1 MHVVLNTKVYSET
14 TKIKLK
20 VDQHEP
26 PNKNGA
32 DIRCSGRVSSSS
44 YSLCK
49 PGDGISYQLR
59 DINLLC
65 RCCQNVATYKW
76 KVHNE
81 ADLDISVIS
90 FISNSMETTF

>member
-1 MHVVLNTKVYSET
+1 MSIDYTWEDNSCGTEIKIECCIGYIYSET

-20 VDQHEP
+20 EP
-26 PNKNGA
+26 
-32 DIRCSGRVSSSS
+32 
-44 YSLCK
+44 
-49 PGDGISYQLR
+49 QLR
-59 DINLLC
+59 DIYLLC
-65 RCCQNVATYKW
+65 GCWKNVATYKW